1 MQGQVLVISGPSGS
15 GKSSLISLLLKNFSN
30 SFFSVSATS
39 RNKREN
45 EKDGIDY
52 HFISKE
58 KFESEIKKNNFL
70 EYAKVHDNYY
80 GTPYLPI
87 QKALQEQKLVILDID
102 VQGFFQ
108 VKEKLNTTSIF
119 ITTKNKLTLKNRLKN
134 RLSENAKSIEK
145 RLQTASEEIKE
156 IKNYDFLLINDD
168 LYKTYANLENITKC
182 MFFNVKNIKLQSIL
196 SKWNEF

>member
-39 RNKREN
+39 RSKREN

-134 RLSENAKSIEK
+134 RLSENEKSIEK

-168 LYKTYANLENITKC
+168 LHKTYANLENITKC

>member
-182 MFFNVKNIKLQSIL
+182 MFFNVKNIKLKSIL